1 MGVQRLLAAT
11 MCVSALITPTLATI
25 YWAGIDESGGE
36 FAPGV
41 LPGTFGVDYAFT
53 NNSAVDIYVKESKV
67 FLPSSNSII
76 ENRIKL
82 LTRDFVLSKVNLF
95 RVAFLLER
103 MCPLEYGLGSKFN
116 ETYFKYYKEAIDHI
130 TLTRG
135 AYAILDPHNYMRYN
149 DASEQPLSGSVI
161 GNWSDPKAATTQ
173 QFGEFWGELASRFR
187 HNEKVIFGLMNE
199 PWGTNTSLVLKND
212 QAAIDHIR
220 AAGCEQLILAPGND
234 WAGGHSWFDNGEDS
248 NANVMWKLHDPIHN
262 TAFDIHEYL
271 DVDFSGSHVDC
282 VSDPRIFLS
291 NLTSW
296 LEKHDFKAMIT
307 EFGGSNTTGCY
318 DMLKVLV
325 DYMEENP
332 VYIGWSMW
340 AAGT

>member
-1 MGVQRLLAAT
+1 

-82 LTRDFVLSKVNLF
+82 LTRDFILSKVNLF

-135 AYAILDPHNYMRYN
+135 AC
-149 DASEQPLSGSVI
+149 
-161 GNWSDPKAATTQ
+161 
-173 QFGEFWGELASRFR
+173 QF
-187 HNEKVIFGLMNE
+187 
-199 PWGTNTSLVLKND
+199 T
-212 QAAIDHIR
+212 
-220 AAGCEQLILAPGND
+220 
-234 WAGGHSWFDNGEDS
+234 DS
-248 NANVMWKLHDPIHN
+248 NPK
-262 TAFDIHEYL
+262 
-271 DVDFSGSHVDC
+271 FSSL
-282 VSDPRIFLS
+282 LS
-291 NLTSW
+291 
-296 LEKHDFKAMIT
+296 
-307 EFGGSNTTGCY
+307 
-318 DMLKVLV
+318 
-325 DYMEENP
+325 P
-332 VYIGWSMW
+332 
-340 AAGT
+340 